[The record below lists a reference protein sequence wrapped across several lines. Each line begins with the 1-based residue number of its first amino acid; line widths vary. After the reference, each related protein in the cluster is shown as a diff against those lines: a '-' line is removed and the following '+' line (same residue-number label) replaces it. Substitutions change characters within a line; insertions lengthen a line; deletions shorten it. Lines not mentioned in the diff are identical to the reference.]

1 MTNKL
6 LTPPHVLSHMPSDS
20 PILLALSGGADSR
33 ALLSLLCEYCRS
45 TGAPLY
51 AAHVNHMI
59 RGDDAV
65 RDRDFCRDVCKSLGV
80 RCFTLDCDVPAI
92 ARERG
97 IGIEQAARD
106 VRYEFFMRLMRE
118 HNIPI
123 LATAHNADDV
133 LETLIFNVSR
143 GSGLR
148 GIGSIPEAREFGD
161 GILIRPLLHAP
172 KDDIIEYCRE
182 NGLDFV
188 TDATNADD
196 IYSRNYIRLHIIPLL
211 KQLNSG
217 VLTNAARLCSAARLD
232 EDFIQGQVEQYFVS
246 SGGDANLLSSLR
258 ALHPALLCRVLSRLY
273 ADASGGKVAEQVHIS
288 ALCELIER
296 GVGNSAL
303 SLPGL
308 VRAQIKNKRLIFV
321 PDPRKS
327 FRHL

>member
-6 LTPPHVLSHMPSDS
+6 LTPPHVLSQLPADT

-33 ALLSLLCEYCRS
+33 ALLSLLCEYCRC

-59 RGDDAV
+59 RGNDAV
-65 RDRDFCRDVCKSLGV
+65 RDRDFCRDVCQSLGV
-80 RCFTLDCDVPAI
+80 RCFTLDCDVPAV

-118 HNIPI
+118 HSIPV

-148 GIGSIPEAREFGD
+148 GVGSIPETRKFGD
-161 GILIRPLLHAP
+161 GILIRPLLHAS
-172 KDDIIEYCRE
+172 KDDIIEYCHK

-196 IYSRNYIRLHIIPLL
+196 VYSRNYIRLHIIPHL

-217 VLTNAARLCSAARLD
+217 VLANTARLCSAARLD
-232 EDFIQGQVEQYFVS
+232 EDFIQTQVQKYFS
-246 SGGDANLLSSLR
+246 DMGDDANLLSSLR
-258 ALHPALLCRVLSRLY
+258 ALHPALQNRVLAQLY

-321 PDPRKS
+321 PDPRKN

>member
-6 LTPPHVLSHMPSDS
+6 LTPPHVLSGLPQDT
-20 PILLALSGGADSR
+20 PVLLALSGGADSR
-33 ALLSLLCEYCRS
+33 ALLSLLCEYCRTS
-45 TGAPLY
+45 GAPLY

-59 RGDDAV
+59 RGEDAV
-65 RDRDFCRDVCKSLGV
+65 RDRDFCRGICRDMGV
-80 RCFTLDCDVPAI
+80 ECFTLDCDVPAI

-97 IGIEQAARD
+97 IGIEQAARE
-106 VRYEFFMRLMRE
+106 VRYEFFERLMRE
-118 HNIPI
+118 HSIPI

-133 LETLIFNVSR
+133 LETLIFNMTR
-143 GSGLR
+143 GAGLR
-148 GIGSIPEAREFGD
+148 GMSSIPEARELGY
-161 GILIRPLLHAP
+161 GILIRPLLHAA
-172 KDDIIEYCRE
+172 KDDIIEYCRQ
-182 NGLDFV
+182 NKLDFV

-196 IYSRNYIRLHIIPLL
+196 AYSRNYIRLHVIPHL

-217 VLTNAARLCSAARLD
+217 VLVNTSRLCAAARLD
-232 EDFIQGQVEQYFVS
+232 EDFIQSQVDRYF
-246 SGGDANLLSSLR
+246 DCAADNANALSSLR
-258 ALHPALLCRVLSRLY
+258 TLHPALLTRVLARLY
-273 ADASGGKVAEQVHIS
+273 FDASGGKTAEQVHLS

-321 PDPRKS
+321 PDPRKN

>member
-6 LTPPHVLSHMPSDS
+6 LTPPHLLSRLPSDS

-33 ALLSLLCEYCRS
+33 ALLSLLCEYCRES
-45 TGAPLY
+45 GAPLY

-65 RDRDFCRDVCKSLGV
+65 RDRDFCRDICHGLEVE
-80 RCFTLDCDVPAI
+80 CFTLDCDVPAL

-97 IGIEQAARD
+97 VGIEQAARD

-123 LATAHNADDV
+123 LATAHNADDL
-133 LETLIFNVSR
+133 LETLIFNISR

-148 GIGSIPEAREFGD
+148 GMGSIPEAREFGD
-161 GILIRPLLHAP
+161 GILIRPLLHAS
-172 KDDIIEYCRE
+172 KDDIIEYCRQNE
-182 NGLDFV
+182 LDFV
-188 TDATNADD
+188 TDATNSDD
-196 IYSRNYIRLHIIPLL
+196 VYSRNYIRMHIVPRL

-217 VLTNAARLCSAARLD
+217 VLTSTARLCAAARLD
-232 EDFIQGQVEQYFVS
+232 EDFMQTQVEKYFS
-246 SGGDANLLSSLR
+246 DAGDDANTLSSLR
-258 ALHPALLCRVLSRLY
+258 ALHPALLSRVLYRLY
-273 ADASGGKVAEQVHIS
+273 SDASGGKVAEQVHIS
-288 ALCELIER
+288 ALCELIQR

-308 VRAQIKNKRLIFV
+308 VRAQIKQKRLIFV
-321 PDPRKS
+321 PDPRKN

>member
-6 LTPPHVLSHMPSDS
+6 FTPPHVLSRLPSDT

-33 ALLSLLCEYCRS
+33 ALLSLLCEYCRAS
-45 TGAPLY
+45 GAPLY

-59 RGDDAV
+59 RGEDAV
-65 RDRDFCRDVCKSLGV
+65 RDRDFCRDVCRDSGV
-80 RCFTLDCDVPAI
+80 ECFTLDCDVPAL

-97 IGIEQAARD
+97 IGIEQAARE
-106 VRYEFFMRLMRE
+106 VRYEFFMHLMRE

-133 LETLIFNVSR
+133 LETLVFNVSR
-143 GSGLR
+143 GCGLR
-148 GIGSIPEAREFGD
+148 GMGSIPETRELGD

-172 KDDIIEYCRE
+172 KDDIVEYCRQ

-196 IYSRNYIRLHIIPLL
+196 AYSRNYIRLHIIPHL

-217 VLTNAARLCSAARLD
+217 VLANTTRLCAAARLD
-232 EDFIQGQVEQYFVS
+232 EDFMQTQVEKYFS
-246 SGGDANLLSSLR
+246 DAGDDANTLSSLR
-258 ALHPALLCRVLSRLY
+258 ALHPALLSRVLARLY
-273 ADASGGKVAEQVHIS
+273 SDASGGKVAEQVHIS
-288 ALCELIER
+288 ALCELIQR

-308 VRAQIKNKRLIFV
+308 VRAQIKQKRLIFV